1 MQFVFDDE
9 GLEVLIKSKDD
20 KAEESENKFVGGQN
34 RWSYDAF
41 TNWEFWW
48 KKFPVL
54 VYFKVCSINTSCG
67 LWHHHCNTSCTTLIQ
82 NSEWICMG
90 TQNVKAGSAA
100 WLKAAMTMMAAT
112 AAPQL
117 TCSIMKLTCTCTT
130 HRHLGCLLAFQSMC
144 TCAQLTAHSIPVS
157 ELPSVFLNYRAC
169 NRFSAGA

>member
-1 MQFVFDDE
+1 VQFVFDDE

-67 LWHHHCNTSCTTLIQ
+67 LWHHYCNTSCTTLIQ
-82 NSEWICMG
+82 NSEWVCMG

-117 TCSIMKLTCTCTT
+117 TCSIMTLTCACEI
-130 HRHLGCLLAFQSMC
+130 HRHLGFLVSVQLC
-144 TCAQLTAHSIPVS
+144 TADSTLNS
-157 ELPSVFLNYRAC
+157 SV
-169 NRFSAGA
+169 

>member
-1 MQFVFDDE
+1 MITEKRNLSVFLVLQASRVQFVFDDE

-54 VYFKVCSINTSCG
+54 VYFKVCSINTSYG
-67 LWHHHCNTSCTTLIQ
+67 LRQHCCTTSFTTLIQ
-82 NSEWICMG
+82 NSEWFCMG

-100 WLKAAMTMMAAT
+100 WLKTAMV
-112 AAPQL
+112 PSQL
-117 TCSIMKLTCTCTT
+117 T
-130 HRHLGCLLAFQSMC
+130 
-144 TCAQLTAHSIPVS
+144 
-157 ELPSVFLNYRAC
+157 N
-169 NRFSAGA
+169 

>member
-54 VYFKVCSINTSCG
+54 VYFKVCSFNTSYG
-67 LWHHHCNTSCTTLIQ
+67 LWHHCCHTFFTTMIQ
-82 NSEWICMG
+82 NSKWVCMG
-90 TQNVKAGSAA
+90 TQNARS
-100 WLKAAMTMMAAT
+100 MALSSMNQGCHGAT
-112 AAPQL
+112 TAHLL
-117 TCSIMKLTCTCTT
+117 TCSIMTNDNRL
-130 HRHLGCLLAFQSMC
+130 SMQDSWASWLSSC
-144 TCAQLTAHSIPVS
+144 FSVSVQLRTADSTFKS
-157 ELPSVFLNYRAC
+157 SV
-169 NRFSAGA
+169 